1 MEANCTIDP
10 HGAGKARRRSTAG
23 ARSQRA
29 ARNHLRAEDRDP
41 VGGSSAGDGVR
52 FGHDLLAPLARMPC
66 SWSLGEAAPGSSR
79 RAWQPWPHRLVAS
92 EHRRLVRSR
101 KKGGEETGPNPTDRG
116 RPGSKHHLIVD
127 RQGVPLAVA
136 LTWANVHD
144 SKMFTSMIDAVPAIR
159 SWRGAP
165 RKRPAKLHGD
175 KAYDMERCR
184 RACRVR
190 RIIDRIAR
198 KGIESKERLGRY
210 RWVVERD
217 FAWLH
222 RYRRLAVR
230 YERRADIH
238 KAFLTLGV
246 GLICGVDPVS
256 RTPNGATMLPE
267 SEPWENNGRNIRST
281 SNVMQ

>member
-1 MEANCTIDP
+1 MEANCTVDP
-10 HGAGKARRRSTAG
+10 SGAGKTGRRASPRC
-23 ARSQRA
+23 RSQRDV
-29 ARNHLRAEDRDP
+29 RDHLRIEDWDP
-41 VGGSSAGDGVR
+41 LGGSSARDGVR
-52 FGHDLLAPLARMPC
+52 FGHDLLASVARMAR
-66 SWSLGEAAPGSSR
+66 SGSVGEAAQGSAR
-79 RAWQPWPHRLVAS
+79 RAWNPRPHRLVAC
-92 EHRRLVRSR
+92 EHRRLIRSC

-127 RQGVPLAVA
+127 REGVPLAVA
-136 LTWANVHD
+136 LTAANVHD
-144 SKMFTSMIDAVPAIR
+144 SKRFATMFDAVPSIR

-175 KAYDMERCR
+175 KGYDMERCR

-190 RIIDRIAR
+190 GIIDRIAR

-222 RYRRLAVR
+222 RFRRLAVR

-238 KAFLTLGV
+238 NAFLTLGV
-246 GLICGVDPVS
+246 GLICFKYIQ
-256 RTPNGATMLPE
+256 R
-267 SEPWENNGRNIRST
+267 WIC
-281 SNVMQ
+281 

>member
-1 MEANCTIDP
+1 
-10 HGAGKARRRSTAG
+10 
-23 ARSQRA
+23 
-29 ARNHLRAEDRDP
+29 
-41 VGGSSAGDGVR
+41 
-52 FGHDLLAPLARMPC
+52 
-66 SWSLGEAAPGSSR
+66 
-79 RAWQPWPHRLVAS
+79 LVAS

-136 LTWANVHD
+136 LTAANVHD

-246 GLICGVDPVS
+246 GLICFKYIQ
-256 RTPNGATMLPE
+256 R
-267 SEPWENNGRNIRST
+267 WIC
-281 SNVMQ
+281 